1 MINNILNALNI
12 GDFSNINSDNI
23 IPMLS
28 GALIVIAVIAKIL
41 MQLKEAL
48 TKALRVAGVVI
59 AIVLIIGIQ
68 QGTLEEWV
76 TNLTTFIK

>member
-1 MINNILNALNI
+1 MINEILNALNI

-23 IPMLS
+23 IPMLA
-28 GALIVIAVIAKIL
+28 GALIVIALVAKIL
-41 MQLKEAL
+41 IQLKEAL

-68 QGTLEEWV
+68 QGTLNEWLNQLS
-76 TNLTTFIK
+76 TYIK